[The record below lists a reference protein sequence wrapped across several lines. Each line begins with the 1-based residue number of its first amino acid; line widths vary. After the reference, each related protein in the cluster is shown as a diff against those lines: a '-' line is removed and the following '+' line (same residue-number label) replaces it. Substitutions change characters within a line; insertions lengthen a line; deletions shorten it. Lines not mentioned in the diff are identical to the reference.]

1 MLMLMLML
9 MLILVLIL
17 STPLP
22 LCLPLNPIFI
32 IIFVVYYSYSFSF
45 SYSFISLSTPV
56 HKIFLPHSPF
66 LLHSYSSSSSYFSS
80 SPSLLLILIHILL
93 LLLSFTLTHP
103 HPNPHPLL
111 HLLSILVTHTCKLC
125 FSFSSG
131 VKYGWPKELTWIVT
145 DPYLLSCTP
154 QPQPQQQQQKQ
165 HDSSAS
171 ALCDIAFL
179 QYTSGSTSDPKG
191 VMITHDNLT
200 DNLQLILSG
209 LEATEDTVVVSWL
222 PQYHDMG
229 LIGSYLG
236 ALYCG
241 GSGYYLSPISFI
253 RNPTTWVQAM
263 SKYKATHAQAPNFAY
278 ALTARKYLAQSRLKQ
293 MKKSGSQELNL
304 SSLRHMINAGA
315 VIDTYRVLYYYSA
328 CVCV

>member
-1 MLMLMLML
+1 M
-9 MLILVLIL
+9 
-17 STPLP
+17 
-22 LCLPLNPIFI
+22 IF
-32 IIFVVYYSYSFSF
+32 F
-45 SYSFISLSTPV
+45 PQ
-56 HKIFLPHSPF
+56 P
-66 LLHSYSSSSSYFSS
+66 
-80 SPSLLLILIHILL
+80 LL
-93 LLLSFTLTHP
+93 LLLLPLSFLITH
-103 HPNPHPLL
+103 
-111 HLLSILVTHTCKLC
+111 ICKFC

-131 VKYGWPKELTWIVT
+131 VKYGWPKELKWIVT

-154 QPQPQQQQQKQ
+154 QPQHQQQQQQ

-241 GSGYYLSPISFI
+241 GCGYYLSPISFI
-253 RNPTTWVQAM
+253 RNPTIWVQAM

-315 VIDTYRVLYYYSA
+315 VTVTERVLYYYSA
-328 CVCV
+328 CVCACVCVCVCLSILSHHPILVTCLTAEPVEAASIDLFYAVFSPHGLKSGVIYPTYGLAEHTGQYLRYVIALYYTAFCCMLMCCAVSLLCSVVPYFSFTQP